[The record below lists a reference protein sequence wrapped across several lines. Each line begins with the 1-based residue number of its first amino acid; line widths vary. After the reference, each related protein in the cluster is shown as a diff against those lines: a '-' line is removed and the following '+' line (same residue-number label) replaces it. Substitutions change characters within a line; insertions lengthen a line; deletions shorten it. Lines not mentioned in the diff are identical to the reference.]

1 MANIM
6 DLLGD
11 YKQTVERNENIS
23 LLYILYQAFL
33 MVGTVLSPGTIFL
46 MVVSA
51 MNTAMNFDSQTSLL
65 CNVIPIL
72 AFTFVCIKFQ
82 DNDIKI
88 NFAQILTLM
97 YALLML
103 AVLVGTGLLLKYL

>member
-65 CNVIPIL
+65 CNIIPIL
-72 AFTFVCIKFQ
+72 AFTFVCLKFK
-82 DNDIKI
+82 DNNIKI
-88 NFAQILTLM
+88 NFAMLLTLV

-103 AVLVGTGLLLKYL
+103 AVLVGTGKLP